1 MKKHLLVFSLMF
13 VSMAAALAQRTI
25 SGRVTD
31 ASGETLIGTSI
42 MVKGTSTGAVTDLDG
57 TYTLDVPE
65 GATTLVFSY
74 TGYETTEVAIGTSD
88 VVDVVMAAASETLAE
103 VVVTGLGIKKDKKA
117 LGYGVATLSQD

>member
-1 MKKHLLVFSLMF
+1 MF